1 MSIAISMLYFGWIL
15 WYGYLLGCLICIMI
29 CLCILILFA
38 LKKSTPVTT
47 HGRSTSNYKSWSRSR
62 PAIAVSRPLNSQLLM
77 GRLGLFPFQGGHP
90 ILWFHEPCQQKKIY
104 DFIPNFSALKHVSV
118 AGISITWEAQGIC
131 AGFEVFQSKQG
142 IICMAQNKFNG
153 LLSLYILIARHVSFS
168 HVFEDCFGLRA
179 LAKAGPPSDPTR

>member
-1 MSIAISMLYFGWIL
+1 MSMSIAISMLYFGWIL

-38 LKKSTPVTT
+38 LKKSTPV
-47 HGRSTSNYKSWSRSR
+47 RSTSNYKSWSRSG
-62 PAIAVSRPLNSQLLM
+62 PAIAVSRPSNSQLLM

-90 ILWFHEPCQQKKIY
+90 ILWFHEPCQQKKKSMISS
-104 DFIPNFSALKHVSV
+104 PNFSALKHVSV

>member
-1 MSIAISMLYFGWIL
+1 MSMSIAISMLYFGWIL

-47 HGRSTSNYKSWSRSR
+47 HGRSTSNYKSWSRSG

-90 ILWFHEPCQQKKIY
+90 ILWFHEPCQQKKNSMISSPTSLPWSTSLWLVSLSRGKHKESVLDSRSSRVNKESYAWLKINLMDYYPCIY
-104 DFIPNFSALKHVSV
+104 
-118 AGISITWEAQGIC
+118 
-131 AGFEVFQSKQG
+131 
-142 IICMAQNKFNG
+142 
-153 LLSLYILIARHVSFS
+153 
-168 HVFEDCFGLRA
+168 
-179 LAKAGPPSDPTR
+179 